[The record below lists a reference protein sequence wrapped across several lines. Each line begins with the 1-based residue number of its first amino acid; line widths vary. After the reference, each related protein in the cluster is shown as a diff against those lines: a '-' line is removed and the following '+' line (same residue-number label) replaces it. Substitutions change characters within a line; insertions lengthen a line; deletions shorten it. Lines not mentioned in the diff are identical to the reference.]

1 MKQLLRLGIILVFLV
16 APLRVAAQ
24 NILDSQDPRQL
35 ALDIYVDIT
44 RGVEPATIA
53 LKLEQV
59 IEIFRYSCTR
69 VTDYQVFAQR
79 PNITDLKVKCS
90 GASLYGVTLASNGYV
105 AVYGGNQIVASLDR
119 RDGLIFSFGAAGDLS
134 GTSAVDIDRVKEE
147 TRARFL
153 LGGEYDY
160 IYLIA
165 MLVILVVM
173 AVAIGLVFLRLWRHR
188 KRKRK
193 TRGRMKPMKKFT
205 ARKGNSGLKDRL
217 LAESEEI
224 AKYVHKHESGI
235 YIAVGKRGK
244 RRLFKSAFW
253 AKRYAHQNIHFNE
266 LTDAELAKMDFGD
279 PVEIEDIA
287 EGDEYQMPGE
297 NND

>member
-1 MKQLLRLGIILVFLV
+1 MCLV
-16 APLRVAAQ
+16 APMQVGAQ
-24 NILDSQDPRQL
+24 NVLDSQDPRQM

-59 IEIFRYSCTR
+59 IELFRYTCTR

-90 GASLYGVTLASNGYV
+90 GASLYGVTIASNGYV

-119 RDGLIFSFGAAGDLS
+119 RDGLIFSFGAEGDLS
-134 GTSAVDIDRVKEE
+134 DTSAVDIDRVKEE

-160 IYLIA
+160 IYLIG
-165 MLVILVVM
+165 MLVILVGM
-173 AVAIGLVFLRLWRHR
+173 ASAIGVVFLRLWRHR
-188 KRKRK
+188 KRRRK

-205 ARKGNSGLKDRL
+205 LRKGNSDLKNRL
-217 LAESEEI
+217 QAESEEI

-235 YIAVGKRGK
+235 YLAVGKRGK

-253 AKRYAHQNIHFNE
+253 AKMYARWNTHFYE
-266 LTDAELAKMDFGD
+266 LTDSELAKMDFGD
-279 PVEIEDIA
+279 PVEIEDVV
-287 EGDEYQMPGE
+287 EGEEYKMPGGQM
-297 NND
+297 D